1 MPPILQMLE
10 FDALS
15 FETQKL
21 KPAYEVSQKHCYNN
35 RTATFPFSFEYGVDT
50 KVHNTE
56 VHAVLN

>member
-1 MPPILQMLE
+1 MLE